1 MNNLQTLIEFSP
13 IILVIFLV
21 FLQNKLFVTPEQ
33 LEKKHRDILKEM
45 EIRYAPL
52 FTVSELKEQF
62 SEIKLKIDKIYEY
75 FIKN

>member
-1 MNNLQTLIEFSP
+1 MDNFQTLIEFSP
-13 IILVIFLV
+13 IILIIFLV